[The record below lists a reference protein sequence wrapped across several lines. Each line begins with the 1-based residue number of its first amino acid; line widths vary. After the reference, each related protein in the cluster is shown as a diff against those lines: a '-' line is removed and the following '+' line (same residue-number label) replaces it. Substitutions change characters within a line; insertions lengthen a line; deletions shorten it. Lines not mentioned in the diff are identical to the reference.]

1 MEEIKKLQEIQNEI
15 KKELGGSSLNHLFKY
30 FKIIEKNKKDIDIYT
45 LLNPYDNIETIKL
58 KINRTEEIFYHEY
71 KVVNEENQALN
82 VFGQTEEF
90 QRKLYEIIIMLKNT
104 N

>member
-15 KKELGGSSLNHLFKY
+15 KKELGGSSLNHLIKY
-30 FKIIEKNKKDIDIYT
+30 FKIVEHMCINFGFSEGSIFLSIFDFQKGVIFEEYYKLVNK
-45 LLNPYDNIETIKL
+45 
-58 KINRTEEIFYHEY
+58 
-71 KVVNEENQALN
+71 ENQALN

-90 QRKLYEIIIMLKNT
+90 QRKLYKMIIMLKNT